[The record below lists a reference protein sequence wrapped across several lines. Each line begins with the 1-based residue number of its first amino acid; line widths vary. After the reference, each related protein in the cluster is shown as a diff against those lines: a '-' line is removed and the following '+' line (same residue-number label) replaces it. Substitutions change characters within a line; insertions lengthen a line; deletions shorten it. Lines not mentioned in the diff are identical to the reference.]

1 MNRNERRLLKK
12 AQHKFVAKLP
22 DVLTLIPPEE
32 MPVTKPMPYKAWVS
46 RKYLVQAYTEPNFCV
61 RLSICRSTLNTG
73 GGWDDK
79 LTWDELQAI
88 KREVGLGDWYG
99 VEVYPR
105 DSDVVNVANFRHLW
119 LFAAPLPIGWF
130 SKEKGG

>member
-12 AQHKFVAKLP
+12 EQHKYVAKLP
-22 DVLTLIPPEE
+22 DALTLIPPEE
-32 MPVTKPMPYKAWVS
+32 MPVANPMPHKAWRS
-46 RKYLVQAYTEPNFCV
+46 RKYLAQAYTEPGLCV
-61 RLSICRSTLNTG
+61 RLSVCRSTLSVG

-119 LFAAPLPIGWF
+119 LFTKPLPIGWF
-130 SKEKGG
+130 SSRKED